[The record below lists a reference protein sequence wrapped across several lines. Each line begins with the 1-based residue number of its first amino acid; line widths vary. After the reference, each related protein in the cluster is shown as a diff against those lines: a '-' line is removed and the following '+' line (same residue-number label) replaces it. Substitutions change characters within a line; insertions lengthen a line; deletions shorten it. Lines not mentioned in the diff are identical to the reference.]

1 MKYIDKYL
9 DYLKVVKKYSDKTI
23 LSYYDDLIEYS
34 EFLGNNFR
42 NTLDIDLDIT
52 KDYLKY
58 LYDNGI
64 SKNSISRKLSSIRG
78 FYNYLVKED
87 IIDSNYFNSI
97 RNNST
102 IPNICYK
109 QQYKWR

>member
-52 KDYLKY
+52 KDYLK
-58 LYDNGI
+58 
-64 SKNSISRKLSSIRG
+64 
-78 FYNYLVKED
+78 
-87 IIDSNYFNSI
+87 
-97 RNNST
+97 
-102 IPNICYK
+102 
-109 QQYKWR
+109 